1 MNYRSKIFIFS
12 GLYAL
17 LAIFLAK
24 NLFFTYYYGEGAIN
38 VLPINFFE
46 ILLFSLVILTL
57 LITFITIF
65 IIIKRSDQTVSFKK
79 RFNLLIPSFM
89 GLIIIFLLFNS
100 ERGEL
105 VVPVSILLYGLIL
118 LNLNRFVTSRLVI
131 FGLIILFIGIGAFF
145 LPQYH
150 WILLTLVFG
159 ILPILFGILLM
170 LKPSKVS

>member
-17 LAIFLAK
+17 LAIFLARK
-24 NLFFTYYYGEGAIN
+24 LFFTYYYGEEGIN

-46 ILLFSLVILTL
+46 ILLFALVILTL

-131 FGLIILFIGIGAFF
+131 FGLVILVIGIGAFF
-145 LPQYH
+145 MPQYQ

-170 LKPSKVS
+170 IKPSKVS